1 MKRNLIP
8 LFVLY
13 VATLLFVG
21 AYHIGGCIGTGNAP
35 SPTRQVAVA
44 QDVYSETLNMLSDL
58 RDAGQLSADQQL
70 EIEKARIVAATA
82 LDLAKN
88 HARTGVTSPSEALAR
103 FYAAIADINKL
114 LPEKP

>member
-1 MKRNLIP
+1 MKPRP
-8 LFVLY
+8 LPQLVLAFALAAF
-13 VATLLFVG
+13 VAT
-21 AYHIGGCIGTGNAP
+21 YHSAGCISGNAP

-44 QDVYSETLNMLSDL
+44 QNVYSETLNMLSDL
-58 RDAGQLSADQQL
+58 RDAGQLSTDQQL

-103 FYAAIADINKL
+103 FYAAISDINKL